1 MKYLCTLFD
10 FNYLPLGL
18 SLYESVQRH
27 FGDFHLWVLAMDD
40 KTYTFFKENSFDH
53 VTMLSLGDI
62 ESEDVLTAKWNRT
75 WQEYC
80 WTLSPVLPSYVL
92 AKNPNIDH
100 ITYLDSDIFFFSNVG
115 PVYDEI
121 GKQSVMIIPH
131 RFPDRL
137 KHLEA
142 NGIYN
147 VQMVYFKRDEIGMKC
162 LGRWREQCLEWCYNR
177 VEDDRLGD
185 QKYLDVWPQTYKNIC
200 VLKNEQAGV
209 ALWNAERYKIRLKD
223 EEILINESPLIF
235 YHFHMFKFYEG
246 NIYGTGISDYR
257 LNYKVLKV
265 IYDVYVKQLSDV
277 VSRFNLKLR
286 SLNIWEMCIMMEKR
300 NFYSYSFLKKVFW
313 NVLLYGFVVLKKILK
328 IGRSFLLK
336 IYPNVLKN

>member
-18 SLYESVQRH
+18 SLYESVRRH

-40 KTYTFFKENSFDH
+40 KAYDFFKENSFDH
-53 VTMLSLGDI
+53 VTVLSLNDI
-62 ESEDVLTAKWNRT
+62 ESGDVLTAKGNRT

-80 WTLSPVLPSYVL
+80 WTLSPVLPTYVL
-92 AKNPNIDH
+92 RENPDIDH
-100 ITYLDSDIFFFSNVG
+100 ITYLDSDIYFFSDVG

-121 GKQSVMIIPH
+121 GRHSIMIIPH

-137 KHLEA
+137 KDLEA

-162 LGRWREQCLEWCYNR
+162 LSRWREQCLEWCYNR
-177 VEDDRLGD
+177 AEDGRLGD
-185 QKYLDVWPQTYKNIC
+185 QKYLDVWPQTYKNVC

-209 ALWNAERYKIRLKD
+209 ALWNAERYKIRSKD
-223 EEILINESPLIF
+223 EEILIDERPLIF

-246 NIYGTGISDYR
+246 NVYGTGIFDYK
-257 LNYKVLKV
+257 LKYEVLRP
-265 IYDVYVKQLSDV
+265 IYDVYVKQLIGV
-277 VSRFNLKLR
+277 VSRFDLKLIK
-286 SLNIWEMCIMMEKR
+286 LNILEICIMMEKG
-300 NFYSYSFLKKVFW
+300 NFYAYSVLKKMFW
-313 NVLLYGFVVLKKILK
+313 NVLLYGLIVLKKILR
-328 IGRSFLLK
+328 IGRVFLLGK
-336 IYPNVLKN
+336 K

>member
-18 SLYESVQRH
+18 SLYESIRLY
-27 FGDFHLWVLAMDD
+27 FKDFHLWILAMDD
-40 KTYTFFKENSFDH
+40 RTYTFFKENSFDH
-53 VTMLSLGDI
+53 VTILSLGDI
-62 ESEDVLTAKWNRT
+62 ESEDVLAAKGNRT

-92 AKNPNIDH
+92 AKNQNIDH
-100 ITYLDSDIFFFSNVG
+100 ITYLDSDIYFFSNVE
-115 PVYDEI
+115 PVYNEI
-121 GKQSVMIIPH
+121 GKHSVMIIPH

-162 LGRWREQCLEWCYNR
+162 LNRWREQCLEWCYNR
-177 VEDDRLGD
+177 LEEGRLGD
-185 QKYLDVWPQTYKNIC
+185 QKYLDVWPQTYKNVC

-209 ALWNAERYKIRLKD
+209 ALWNAEKYKIVLKD
-223 EEILINESPLIF
+223 GIVLVDDNPLVF
-235 YHFHMFKFYEG
+235 YHFHMFKFYAG
-246 NIYGTGISDYR
+246 NIYGTGISDYG
-257 LNYKVLKV
+257 LDYKTLKV
-265 IYDVYVKQLSDV
+265 IYKVYVKQLIKV
-277 VSRFNLKLR
+277 VSSFDLKLKN
-286 SLNIWEMCIMMEKR
+286 LNILEICNMIEKR
-300 NFYSYSFLKKVFW
+300 NFYSYSFLKKVSW

-328 IGRSFLLK
+328 IGRSSLLK
-336 IYPNVLKN
+336 VYPKT